1 VAETWQ
7 ASEGDIAAIVGARHP
22 DPFAV
27 LGPHAGPAGVVVRAF
42 VPGATGLKLEDA
54 GGGEIATLSQRHPDG
69 FFEGLV
75 TGRGDRFVYRLAAS
89 NGPSHW
95 TLHDPY
101 MFGPVLGEMDDHLL
115 VEGTHK
121 HLYERMGAHPMTVD
135 GIYGVHFAV
144 WAPNAQRV
152 SVVGGFNAW
161 DGRRHQMR
169 KRIDSGVWE
178 IFAPDI
184 GEGTVYKYEIVGK
197 DGRLLPLKADPLA
210 FASEL
215 RPSTAS
221 VVARTDNFTWSDQ
234 AYLEERGRKNW
245 RREPISIYEVH
256 LASWRRPAQN
266 FFYSYDEIAD
276 KLIPYVKDLGFTH
289 MELMPINEHPLDDS
303 WGYQPIGLFSP
314 TSRHGDPAGFARF
327 VDRAHAAGIGV
338 ILDWVPAHFP
348 TDEQGLA
355 LFDGTKLYEDPDPKR
370 GFHPDWNTNIYDF
383 GRREVANFLAASALY
398 WLDRF
403 HVDGLRVDA
412 VASMVQLDFSRK
424 AGQWSRNKFGGNEN
438 LEAVAFLQRVNTLA
452 YGEHPGTLMIAEDS
466 SDRKGVCLPVHDG
479 GLGFGFKWNLG
490 WMHDTLDYLK
500 FDPLYR
506 QYHHDELTFGLL
518 YAFTENF
525 VLPLS
530 HDEVVY
536 GKRSLVAKFPGDA
549 WQQFATLR
557 AYYALMWGFPGK
569 KLLFMGQEF
578 AQWKEW
584 DFHIEIDWPLL
595 EPDHPMNRG
604 VRDCVRDLNRLYVGE
619 PALHARDTEQE
630 GFKWIVVDDKQQSI
644 YVWMRLGGPDS
655 VPIVIISN
663 FTSVPRENY
672 GIGLPHAG
680 IWREV
685 MNTDATVYG
694 GSGVGNMGAVAATA
708 VPSHGFPASASVTVP
723 PLATVYLR
731 LDTST
736 VPPPPAVK
744 TVSESQKSDSK
755 KPAN

>member
-1 VAETWQ
+1 MAGSWQ
-7 ASEGDIAAIVGARHP
+7 ASDDDVAAIVGARHP
-22 DPFAV
+22 DPFGI
-27 LGPHAGPAGVVVRAF
+27 LGPHAGPEGVVVRAF
-42 VPGATGLKLEDA
+42 VPGASALRIEDA
-54 GGGEIATLSQRHPDG
+54 GGGEIATLIQRHPDG

-75 TGRGDRFVYRLAAS
+75 TGRGERFTYGLAAS
-89 NGPSHW
+89 NGPNTW
-95 TLHDPY
+95 KLHDPY
-101 MFGPVLGEMDDHLL
+101 MFGPILGEMDDFLL

-121 HLYERMGAHPMTVD
+121 QLYEKLGAHPMEVD
-135 GIYGVHFAV
+135 GVWGVHFAV
-144 WAPNAQRV
+144 WAPNARRV

-169 KRIDSGVWE
+169 KRIDSGIWE

-184 GEGTVYKYEIVGK
+184 GEGTVYKFEIIGK
-197 DGRLLPLKADPLA
+197 QGRLLPLKADPFA

-215 RPSTAS
+215 RPETAS
-221 VVARTDNFTWSDQ
+221 VVARTDNFTWTDE
-234 AYLEERGRKNW
+234 AYIAARGKKDW

-266 FFYSYDEIAD
+266 FFYSYDEIAE
-276 KLIPYVKDLGFTH
+276 KLIPYVKDLGYTH

-314 TSRHGDPAGFARF
+314 TSRHGEPAGFARF

-338 ILDWVPAHFP
+338 IVDWVPAHFP

-398 WLDRF
+398 WLDRY
-403 HVDGLRVDA
+403 HIDGLRVDA
-412 VASMVQLDFSRK
+412 VASMLELDFSRK
-424 AGQWSRNKFGGNEN
+424 PGEWSPNKYGGNEN
-438 LEAVAFLQRVNTLA
+438 LEAIAFLKRVNTLA
-452 YGEHPGTLMIAEDS
+452 YGEHPGTLMMAEDS
-466 SDRKGVCLPVHDG
+466 SDRTGICTPVHEG

-500 FDPLYR
+500 LDPLFR
-506 QYHHDELTFGLL
+506 QHHHNELTFGLL

-536 GKRSLVAKFPGDA
+536 GKRSLVAKFPGDE

-557 AYYALMWGFPGK
+557 AYYGLMWAFPGK

-584 DFHIEIDWPLL
+584 DFHIELDWPLL

-604 VRDCVRDLNRLYVGE
+604 VRDCVRDLNRLYTTE
-619 PALHARDTEQE
+619 PSLHARDSEQE
-630 GFKWIVVDDKQQSI
+630 GFKWVVVDDRQQSV
-644 YVWMRLGGPDS
+644 YVWMRLGGPNS
-655 VPIVIISN
+655 VPLVIISN

-672 GIGLPHAG
+672 AIGLPHAG

-685 MNTDATVYG
+685 MNTDATLYG
-694 GSGVGNMGAVAATA
+694 GSGVGNLGAVTATA
-708 VPSHGFPASASVTVP
+708 KPSHGYPASAFVTVP

-731 LDTST
+731 LDPST
-736 VPPPPAVK
+736 VPQPPVVK
-744 TVSESQKSDSK
+744 KLSEPEKSELK
-755 KPAN
+755 KPTN

>member
-1 VAETWQ
+1 VLAGWQ
-7 ASEGDIAAIVGARHP
+7 ASEDDVVAIVGARHP
-22 DPFAV
+22 DPFAI
-27 LGPHAGPAGVVVRAF
+27 LGPHAGPDGVAVRAF
-42 VPGATGLKLEDA
+42 VPGASSLRVEDA
-54 GGGEIATLSQRHPDG
+54 GGGEIAMLTQRHPDG

-75 TGRGDRFVYRLAAS
+75 TGWGERFIYRLAAS
-89 NGPSHW
+89 NGPNDW

-121 HLYERMGAHPMTVD
+121 QLYERLGAHPMMVD
-135 GIYGVHFAV
+135 GVYGVHFAV
-144 WAPNAQRV
+144 WAPNARRV

-169 KRIDSGVWE
+169 KRIDSGIWE

-197 DGRLLPLKADPLA
+197 EGTLLPLKADPLA

-221 VVARTDNFTWSDQ
+221 VVSRTDNFTWTDE
-234 AYLEERGRKNW
+234 AYLEARGKKDW

-266 FFYSYDEIAD
+266 LFYNYDEIAD
-276 KLIPYVKDLGFTH
+276 KLIPYVKDLGYTH

-314 TSRHGDPAGFARF
+314 TSRHGEPAGFARF

-355 LFDGTKLYEDPDPKR
+355 FFDGAKLYEDPDPKR

-383 GRREVANFLAASALY
+383 GRAEVANFLTASALY

-403 HVDGLRVDA
+403 HIDGLRVDA
-412 VASMVQLDFSRK
+412 VASMVELDFSRK
-424 AGQWSRNKFGGNEN
+424 PGEWSPNKYGGNEN
-438 LEAVAFLQRVNTLA
+438 LEAVAFLQRVNVLA
-452 YGEHPGTLMIAEDS
+452 YGEHPGTLMMAEDS
-466 SDRKGVCLPVHDG
+466 SDRTGICTPVHEG

-500 FDPLYR
+500 LDPLFR
-506 QYHHDELTFGLL
+506 QHHHDELTFGLL

-525 VLPLS
+525 ILPLS

-536 GKRSLVAKFPGDA
+536 GKRSLVAKFPGDE

-584 DFHIEIDWPLL
+584 DFHIELDWPLL
-595 EPDHPMNRG
+595 EPNHPMNRG
-604 VRDCVRDLNRLYVGE
+604 VRDCVRDLNRLYVAE
-619 PALHARDTEQE
+619 PSLHARDSEQE
-630 GFKWIVVDDKQQSI
+630 GFKWIVVDDKSQSV

-655 VPIVIISN
+655 APIAIISN
-663 FTSVPRENY
+663 FTSVPREHY

-685 MNTDATVYG
+685 MNTDATHYG
-694 GSGVGNMGAVAATA
+694 GSGVGNLGAVTA
-708 VPSHGFPASASVTVP
+708 SAKPSHGFPASAFVTVP

-731 LDTST
+731 LDPGT
-736 VPPPPAVK
+736 VLPPVVK
-744 TVSESQKSDSK
+744 KQSEPK
-755 KPAN
+755 KPPN

>member
-1 VAETWQ
+1 MLSQGSWH
-7 ASEGDIAAIVGARHP
+7 ASEDDVAAIVGVRHP

-27 LGPHAGPAGVVVRAF
+27 LGPHGTPDGIALRAF
-42 VPGATGLKLEDA
+42 VPGASALSVEDTN
-54 GGGEIATLSQRHPDG
+54 GGTIATLMQRHPDG

-75 TGRGDRFVYRLAAS
+75 AGRGERFTYRLFAT
-89 NGPSHW
+89 NGPDSW

-101 MFGPVLGEMDDHLL
+101 MFGPVLGELDDHLL

-121 HLYERMGAHPMTVD
+121 HLYERLGAHPMMVD
-135 GIYGVHFAV
+135 GIHGVHFAV
-144 WAPNAQRV
+144 WAPNARRV

-169 KRIDSGVWE
+169 KRIDSGIWE

-197 DGRLLPLKADPLA
+197 TGVLLPLKADPLA

-221 VVARTDNFTWSDQ
+221 VVARTDNFNWTDQ
-234 AYLEERGRKNW
+234 AYLATRAKQTA

-256 LASWRRPAQN
+256 LGSWRRPGQYQ
-266 FFYSYDEIAD
+266 FLTYDQIAD
-276 KLIPYVKDLGFTH
+276 QLIPYVQDLGYTH
-289 MELMPINEHPLDDS
+289 IELMPINEHPLDDS

-314 TSRHGDPAGFARF
+314 TARHGAPAGFARF

-355 LFDGTKLYEDPDPKR
+355 LFDGTKLYEDSDPKR
-370 GFHPDWNTNIYDF
+370 GFHPDWKTNIYDF
-383 GRREVANFLAASALY
+383 GRKEVANFLTASALY
-398 WLDRF
+398 WLDRY

-412 VASMVQLDFSRK
+412 VASMLRLDFSRK
-424 AGQWSRNKFGGNEN
+424 PGQWSPNKHGGNEN
-438 LEAVAFLQRVNTLA
+438 LEAVALLQRVNILA

-466 SDRKGVCLPVHDG
+466 TDRKYVCSPVHEG

-500 FDPLYR
+500 LDPILR
-506 QYHHDELTFGLL
+506 RYHHNELTFGLL

-525 VLPLS
+525 ILPLS

-536 GKRSLVAKFPGDA
+536 GKRSLVGKFPGDE

-557 AYYALMWGFPGK
+557 AYYAFMWAFPGK

-578 AQWKEW
+578 GQWKEW
-584 DFHIEIDWPLL
+584 DFHIELDWALM
-595 EPDHPMNRG
+595 EPDHPLNRG
-604 VRDCVRDLNRLYVGE
+604 VRDCVRDLNRLYRTE
-619 PALHARDTEQE
+619 PALYARDCEQE
-630 GFKWIVVDDKQQSI
+630 GFKWSVVDDAKQSV
-644 YVWMRLGGPDS
+644 YAWVRMGGPDD
-655 VPIVIISN
+655 VPIVMISN
-663 FTSVPRENY
+663 FTSVPREDY
-672 GIGLPHAG
+672 RIGLPHAG

-685 MNTDATVYG
+685 MNTDAKLYG
-694 GSGVGNMGAVAATA
+694 GSGVGNLGAVTA
-708 VPSHGFPASASVTVP
+708 SAEQSHGFPASAFVTVP
-723 PLATVYLR
+723 PLATLYLR
-731 LDTST
+731 LDPGT
-736 VPPPPAVK
+736 VPPPTMKKRSALP
-744 TVSESQKSDSK
+744 KSTH
-755 KPAN
+755 

>member
-1 VAETWQ
+1 VTSQGQWQ
-7 ASEGDIAAIVGARHP
+7 TSEDDVAAIVGARHP
-22 DPFAV
+22 DPFGV
-27 LGPHAGPAGVVVRAF
+27 LGPHAGPDGVAVRAF
-42 VPGATGLKLEDA
+42 VPGASALRVEDMN
-54 GGGEIATLSQRHPDG
+54 GGEIAWLTQRHPDG

-75 TGRGDRFVYRLAAS
+75 TGHGERFTYRLAAS
-89 NGPSHW
+89 SGPHNW

-101 MFGPVLGEMDDHLL
+101 MFGAILGEMDDHLL

-121 HLYERMGAHPMTVD
+121 HLYERLGAHPMTVD

-144 WAPNAQRV
+144 WAPNARRV

-169 KRIDSGVWE
+169 KRIDSGIWE

-197 DGRLLPLKADPLA
+197 TGVLLPLKADPLA

-221 VVARTDNFTWSDQ
+221 VVARTDNFIWTDE
-234 AYLEERGRKNW
+234 AYLAARAKQTA

-256 LASWRRPAQN
+256 LGSWRRPGQYQ
-266 FFYSYDEIAD
+266 FLTYDQIAD
-276 KLIPYVKDLGFTH
+276 QLIPYVQDLGYTH
-289 MELMPINEHPLDDS
+289 IELMPINEHPLDDS

-314 TSRHGDPAGFARF
+314 TARHCDPAGFARF

-338 ILDWVPAHFP
+338 VLDWVPAHFP

-355 LFDGTKLYEDPDPKR
+355 YFDGAPLYEDADPKR
-370 GFHPDWNTNIYDF
+370 GFHPDWKTNIYDF
-383 GRREVANFLAASALY
+383 GRKEVANFLTASALY
-398 WLDRF
+398 WLDRY
-403 HVDGLRVDA
+403 HIDGLRVDA
-412 VASMVQLDFSRK
+412 VASMLRLDFSRK
-424 AGQWSRNKFGGNEN
+424 PGQWSPNKYGGNEN
-438 LEAVAFLQRVNTLA
+438 LEAVALLQRVNILA

-466 SDRKGVCLPVHDG
+466 TDRQKVCSPVHEG

-500 FDPLYR
+500 LDPIFR
-506 QYHHDELTFGLL
+506 RHHHNELTFGLL

-525 VLPLS
+525 ILPLS

-536 GKRSLVAKFPGDA
+536 GKRSLVGKFPGDE

-557 AYYALMWGFPGK
+557 AYYAFMWAFPGK

-578 AQWKEW
+578 GQWKEW
-584 DFHIEIDWPLL
+584 DFHIELDWPLL
-595 EPDHPMNRG
+595 GPDHPFNRG
-604 VRDCVRDLNRLYVGE
+604 VRDCVRDLNRLYRTEG
-619 PALHARDTEQE
+619 ALHARDCEQE
-630 GFKWIVVDDKQQSI
+630 GFQWIVVDDAKQSVYAWI
-644 YVWMRLGGPDS
+644 RMGAPDD
-655 VPIVIISN
+655 VPIAMITN

-672 GIGLPHAG
+672 AIGLPHAG

-685 MNTDATVYG
+685 MNTDATHYG
-694 GSGVGNMGAVAATA
+694 GSGVGNMGAVTATA
-708 VPSHGFPASASVTVP
+708 VPSHGFPASASVMVP
-723 PLATVYLR
+723 PLATLYLR
-731 LDTST
+731 LDPST
-736 VPPPPAVK
+736 VPPPV
-744 TVSESQKSDSK
+744 VK
-755 KPAN
+755 KPPELPKPTT

>member
-1 VAETWQ
+1 VTAQGQWQ
-7 ASEGDIAAIVGARHP
+7 AGEGDVTAIVGARHP
-22 DPFAV
+22 DPFGV
-27 LGPHAGPAGVVVRAF
+27 LGLHATPDGVALRAF
-42 VPGATGLKLEDA
+42 VPGARTLHVQDTD
-54 GGGEIATLSQRHPDG
+54 GGDIATLSQRHPDG

-75 TGRGDRFVYRLAAS
+75 TGRGDRFLYCLRAT
-89 NGPSHW
+89 NGGDSW

-101 MFGPVLGEMDDHLL
+101 MFGAILGEMDDHLL

-121 HLYERMGAHPMTVD
+121 HLYERLGAHPMVVD
-135 GIYGVHFAV
+135 GVHGVHFSV
-144 WAPNAQRV
+144 WAPNARRV

-169 KRIDSGVWE
+169 KRIDSGLWE

-197 DGRLLPLKADPLA
+197 TGVLLPLKADPLA

-221 VVARTDNFTWSDQ
+221 VVARTDNFTWTDE
-234 AYLEERGRKNW
+234 AYLAGRANQTA

-256 LASWRRPAQN
+256 LGSWRRPGQHR
-266 FFYSYDEIAD
+266 FLTYDQIAD
-276 KLIPYVKDLGFTH
+276 QLIPYVQDLGYTH
-289 MELMPINEHPLDDS
+289 IELMPINEHPLDDS

-314 TSRHGDPAGFARF
+314 TSRHGEPAAFARF

-355 LFDGTKLYEDPDPKR
+355 RFDGTKLYEDSDPKR

-383 GRREVANFLAASALY
+383 GRKEVANFLTASALY
-398 WLDRF
+398 WLDRY
-403 HVDGLRVDA
+403 HIDGLRVDA
-412 VASMVQLDFSRK
+412 VASMLRLDFSRK
-424 AGQWSRNKFGGNEN
+424 AGEWSPNKHGGNEN
-438 LEAVAFLQRVNTLA
+438 LEAIALLQRVNVLA

-466 SDRKGVCLPVHDG
+466 TDRKGVCRPVHEG

-500 FDPLYR
+500 LDPLFR
-506 QYHHDELTFGLL
+506 RHHHNELTFGLL

-525 VLPLS
+525 ILPLS

-536 GKRSLVAKFPGDA
+536 GKRSILGRFPGDE

-557 AYYALMWGFPGK
+557 AYYAFMWAFPGK

-578 AQWKEW
+578 GQWKEW
-584 DFHIEIDWPLL
+584 DFHIELDWPLL
-595 EPDHPMNRG
+595 GPGHPFNHG
-604 VRDCVRDLNRLYVGE
+604 VRDCVRDLNRLYRTE
-619 PALHARDTEQE
+619 PSLHARDCEQE
-630 GFKWIVVDDKQQSI
+630 GFEWIVVDDARQSV
-644 YVWMRLGGPDS
+644 YAWLRMGAPDD
-655 VPIVIISN
+655 VPIAAITN

-672 GIGLPHAG
+672 VIGLPHAG

-685 MNTDATVYG
+685 MNTDATHYG
-694 GSGVGNMGAVAATA
+694 GSGVGNLGAVTA
-708 VPSHGFPASASVTVP
+708 SAKPSHGFPASASVTVP

-731 LDTST
+731 LDPST
-736 VPPPPAVK
+736 VPPPEVKKQPAPP
-744 TVSESQKSDSK
+744 
-755 KPAN
+755 KPTI

>member
-1 VAETWQ
+1 M
-7 ASEGDIAAIVGARHP
+7 
-22 DPFAV
+22 
-27 LGPHAGPAGVVVRAF
+27 RAF
-42 VPGATGLKLEDA
+42 VPGASALRVEDMN
-54 GGGEIATLSQRHPDG
+54 GGEIVTLTQRHPDG

-75 TGRGDRFVYRLAAS
+75 TGRGERFTYRLSAS
-89 NGPSHW
+89 NGSQDW

-101 MFGPVLGEMDDHLL
+101 MFGAILGEMDDHLL

-121 HLYERMGAHPMTVD
+121 HLYERLGAHPMVVD

-144 WAPNAQRV
+144 WAPNARRV

-169 KRIDSGVWE
+169 KRIDSGLWE

-197 DGRLLPLKADPLA
+197 TGVLLPLKADPLA

-221 VVARTDNFTWSDQ
+221 VVARTDNFTWTDE
-234 AYLEERGRKNW
+234 AYLATRAKQTA

-256 LASWRRPAQN
+256 LGSWRRPGQYE
-266 FFYSYDEIAD
+266 FLTYDQIAD
-276 KLIPYVKDLGFTH
+276 QLIPYVQDLGYTH
-289 MELMPINEHPLDDS
+289 IELMPINEHPLDDS

-314 TSRHGDPAGFARF
+314 TSRHGEPAGFARF
-327 VDRAHAAGIGV
+327 VDRAHAAGIGI

-355 LFDGTKLYEDPDPKR
+355 YFDGAPLYEDADPKR

-383 GRREVANFLAASALY
+383 GRKEVANFLTASALY
-398 WLDRF
+398 WLDRY
-403 HVDGLRVDA
+403 HIDGLRVDA
-412 VASMVQLDFSRK
+412 VASMLRLDFSRK
-424 AGQWSRNKFGGNEN
+424 PGQWSPNKYGGNEN
-438 LEAVAFLQRVNTLA
+438 LEAVALLQRVNILA

-466 SDRKGVCLPVHDG
+466 TDRQKVCSPVHEG

-500 FDPLYR
+500 LDPLFR
-506 QYHHDELTFGLL
+506 RHHHNELTFGLL

-525 VLPLS
+525 ILPLS

-536 GKRSLVAKFPGDA
+536 GKRSLVGKFPGDE

-557 AYYALMWGFPGK
+557 AYYAFMWAFPGK

-578 AQWKEW
+578 GQWKEW
-584 DFHIEIDWPLL
+584 DFHIELDWPLL

-604 VRDCVRDLNRLYVGE
+604 VRDCVRDLNRLYRTE
-619 PALHARDTEQE
+619 PALHARDCEQE
-630 GFKWIVVDDKQQSI
+630 GFKWIVVDDKQQSVYAWI
-644 YVWMRLGGPDS
+644 RMGAPDD
-655 VPIVIISN
+655 VPIAMITN

-672 GIGLPHAG
+672 AIGLPHAG
-680 IWREV
+680 IWLEV
-685 MNTDATVYG
+685 MNTDATHYG
-694 GSGVGNMGAVAATA
+694 GSGVGNLGAVTA
-708 VPSHGFPASASVTVP
+708 SAKPSHGFPASALVTVP
-723 PLATVYLR
+723 PLATLYLR
-731 LDTST
+731 LDPST
-736 VPPPPAVK
+736 VPPPV
-744 TVSESQKSDSK
+744 VK
-755 KPAN
+755 KPSKLPKPTT

>member
-1 VAETWQ
+1 VQGRWQ
-7 ASEGDIAAIVGARHP
+7 ASEDDVAAIVGARHS
-22 DPFAV
+22 DPFGV
-27 LGPHAGPAGVVVRAF
+27 LGLHATPDGLALRAF
-42 VPGATGLKLEDA
+42 VPGAQTLHVQDTDGSD
-54 GGGEIATLSQRHPDG
+54 IAALSQRHPDG

-75 TGRGDRFVYRLAAS
+75 TGRGDHFLYCLRAT
-89 NGPSHW
+89 NGSDSW

-101 MFGPVLGEMDDHLL
+101 MFGAILGEMDDHLL

-121 HLYERMGAHPMTVD
+121 HLYERLGAHPMVVD
-135 GIYGVHFAV
+135 GIHGVHFAV
-144 WAPNAQRV
+144 WAPNARRV

-169 KRIDSGVWE
+169 KRIDSGLWE

-197 DGRLLPLKADPLA
+197 TGVLLPLKADPLA

-221 VVARTDNFTWSDQ
+221 VVARTDNFTWTDE
-234 AYLEERGRKNW
+234 AYLAARAKQTA

-256 LASWRRPAQN
+256 LGSWRRPGRHQ
-266 FFYSYDEIAD
+266 FLTYDQIAD
-276 KLIPYVKDLGFTH
+276 QLIPYVQDLGYTH
-289 MELMPINEHPLDDS
+289 IELMPINEHPLDDS

-314 TSRHGDPAGFARF
+314 TSRHGEPAAFARF

-355 LFDGTKLYEDPDPKR
+355 RFDGTKLYEDSDPKR

-383 GRREVANFLAASALY
+383 GRKEVANFLTASALY
-398 WLDRF
+398 WLDRY
-403 HVDGLRVDA
+403 HIDGLRVDA
-412 VASMVQLDFSRK
+412 VASMLRLDFSRK
-424 AGQWSRNKFGGNEN
+424 PGEWSPNKYGGNEN
-438 LEAVAFLQRVNTLA
+438 LEAIALLQRVNVLA

-466 SDRKGVCLPVHDG
+466 TDRQGVCRPVHEG

-500 FDPLYR
+500 LDPLFR
-506 QYHHDELTFGLL
+506 QYHHNELTFGLL

-525 VLPLS
+525 ILPLS

-536 GKRSLVAKFPGDA
+536 GKRSILGRFPGDE

-557 AYYALMWGFPGK
+557 AYYAFMWAFPGK

-578 AQWKEW
+578 GQWKEW
-584 DFHIEIDWPLL
+584 DFHIELDWPLL
-595 EPDHPMNRG
+595 GPDHPFNRG
-604 VRDCVRDLNRLYVGE
+604 VRDCVRDLNRLYRTE
-619 PALHARDTEQE
+619 PSLHARDCEQE
-630 GFKWIVVDDKQQSI
+630 GFKWIVVDDAKQSI
-644 YVWMRLGGPDS
+644 YAWIRMGAPDD
-655 VPIVIISN
+655 VPLAAITN
-663 FTSVPRENY
+663 FTSIPRENY
-672 GIGLPHAG
+672 AIGLPYAG

-685 MNTDATVYG
+685 MNTDATLYG
-694 GSGVGNMGAVAATA
+694 GSGVGNLGAVTA
-708 VPSHGFPASASVTVP
+708 SAKSSHGFPASALVTVP

-731 LDTST
+731 LDPST
-736 VPPPPAVK
+736 VPPPEVK
-744 TVSESQKSDSK
+744 KQPE
-755 KPAN
+755 KPKPTT